1 MQEQYDVIVVGGS
14 AAGCLRPSMWDWPE
28 SGCLLL
34 ERNDRLGKKLRI
46 TGKGRCNVTNCCTAE
61 EVLATCATQWPLSL
75 QRGDPVSAG
84 ADDGVSGGRGLPAE
98 DGAGQSGL
106 PGVGQLRQR
115 PAGPERALG
124 RAGVTVRQSRVLE
137 VWTDAGQV
145 AGVRTDQEQI
155 PAGKVILA
163 TGGCSYPA
171 TGSTGDG
178 YRMAAQLGH
187 TVIPPT
193 GSLVPLE
200 EAGTDCGQMQGL
212 SLRNVAVR
220 LVHEKG
226 SVCTG
231 ILGNCCLPILD
242 SPGPRCSAPAP
253 IWESRGLTN
262 W

>member
-1 MQEQYDVIVVGGS
+1 MPR
-14 AAGCLRPSMWDWPE
+14 CRWP
-28 SGCLLL
+28 
-34 ERNDRLGKKLRI
+34 
-46 TGKGRCNVTNCCTAE
+46 
-61 EVLATCATQWPLSL
+61 
-75 QRGDPVSAG
+75 
-84 ADDGVSGGRGLPAE
+84 
-98 DGAGQSGL
+98 
-106 PGVGQLRQR
+106 
-115 PAGPERALG
+115 
-124 RAGVTVRQSRVLE
+124 
-137 VWTDAGQV
+137 
-145 AGVRTDQEQI
+145 GVRTDQEQI

-226 SVCTG
+226 KVCVPGFWGTAVYPFWTLRAHGAQRQRPYGKAGGLPTG
-231 ILGNCCLPILD
+231 D
-242 SPGPRCSAPAP
+242 
-253 IWESRGLTN
+253 
-262 W
+262 